1 MYACMT
7 GVTIPER
14 TARDLLRLVD
24 KAIVLAD
31 RAEQTGQPIPK
42 DNYDALCWLYADL
55 AKAMRGNLTR
65 FPHPNGA
72 SPR

>member
-1 MYACMT
+1 MYVCLPV
-7 GVTIPER
+7 VTIPER

-42 DNYDALCWLYADL
+42 QNYDALCRLYADL
-55 AKAMRGNLTR
+55 DRAMSGNLTR
-65 FPHPNGA
+65 YPHIHGVK
-72 SPR
+72 PR